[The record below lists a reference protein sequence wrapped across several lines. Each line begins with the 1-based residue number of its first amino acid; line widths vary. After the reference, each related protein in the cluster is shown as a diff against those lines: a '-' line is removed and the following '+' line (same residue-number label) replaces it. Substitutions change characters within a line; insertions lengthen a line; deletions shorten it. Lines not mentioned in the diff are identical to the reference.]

1 MARWHDD
8 PRRLLREAEL
18 ELNDDDFVTDE
29 AAQGAMTRH
38 AVLFVAAELRDLR
51 ELLTEQLRHGRTDLG
66 VPLEAIAE
74 SVAELSKRPDAP
86 AQSAPALPATVELD
100 AARTILLSCPEATL
114 RAETSTEGARL
125 VIDGVLERVGFVSL
139 RATLTHDQAD
149 RLVWLLG
156 QRPPADH

>member
-1 MARWHDD
+1 MAQWYDD
-8 PRRLLREAEL
+8 PRRLLRETEL
-18 ELNDDDFVTDE
+18 EIAAGGPADDESTE
-29 AAQGAMTRH
+29 AAMLRH
-38 AVLFVAAELRDLR
+38 AVLFVAAESRDLR
-51 ELLTEQLRHGRTDLG
+51 VLLIEQLKHVRTDLG

-74 SVAELSKRPDAP
+74 SVAELAKRPDAP
-86 AQSAPALPATVELD
+86 AQSAPPLPATVELD
-100 AARTILLSCPEATL
+100 AARTLLLSCPEATL